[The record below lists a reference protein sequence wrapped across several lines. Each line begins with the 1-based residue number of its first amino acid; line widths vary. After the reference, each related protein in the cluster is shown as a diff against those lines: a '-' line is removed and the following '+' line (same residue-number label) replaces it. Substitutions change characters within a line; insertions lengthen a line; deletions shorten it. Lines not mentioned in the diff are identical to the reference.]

1 MAISDYTV
9 KYIIDVVSVTHGRQP
24 ENYMLRLIND
34 ALMDISI
41 ETKMYEQTAT
51 ADLTSYRR
59 WYPLKDFTDLNNVSL
74 ANSFSGDTG
83 NNNGGTNIIDVF
95 KVEILDSDSRYN
107 LIPKLTD
114 PHLILKEDTD
124 SDSLS
129 WDSNKSAGDLTTG

>member
-1 MAISDYTV
+1 MAIRDYTV
-9 KYIIDVVSVTHGRQP
+9 KYIIEMVQQQFGRQP

-34 ALMDISI
+34 GLMDISV

-51 ADLTSYRR
+51 VDLTSYRR
-59 WYPLKDFTDLNNVSL
+59 WYPLKDFTDLNNISL
-74 ANSFSGDTG
+74 AASFSGDTA

-124 SDSLS
+124 ASALS
-129 WDSNKSAGDLTTG
+129 WDSNKAAGDLTSG

>member
-1 MAISDYTV
+1 MAVSDYTV
-9 KYIIDVVSVTHGRQP
+9 KYIIDIVQVTFGRQP
-24 ENYMLRLIND
+24 ENYMIRLIND
-34 ALMDISI
+34 GLMDIST

-51 ADLTSYRR
+51 ANLTAYRR

-74 ANSFSGDTG
+74 ANSLSGDTG

-114 PHLILKEDTD
+114 PHLILKDDTD
-124 SDSLS
+124 SGSLD